1 MTSAFKL
8 DMNGADIDIINS
20 ASDYE
25 INLLV
30 DET

>member
-8 DMNGADIDIINS
+8 DMNGADIVIINL

-25 INLLV
+25 IDLLV